1 MSCSHRKTFIFCFIH
16 INHPRMSSVHARTME
31 IDLKTLTPLWTG
43 GVETGKVD
51 RIRETGILGSLRWWF
66 EVLVRGVGGMVNDPT
81 ADNNSCLDLDKYKIL
96 SDEQKHNPASLRK
109 AGLCDVSQIFG
120 ATNWK
125 RRFRLEIV
133 DSTKHDKEEN
143 VHKEI
148 ALAEYKYFN
157 KYRNENVTPKW
168 WFPELEED
176 KPRFGKLTIK
186 VISLSSDFNPEIIGG
201 LVQFIADWGALGAR
215 TQMGFGVVAL
225 ADEPID
231 TRPLFDHLMDLKCSP
246 VDETLP
252 SLKNMFFA
260 KIRTKNGT
268 IFSEKD
274 PFILKYHLRQ
284 MFAQYRGSHDKNEEK
299 AEKRVRHFIMGTTEK
314 PNISAK
320 INMSRPYKSLDDA
333 DSIIRLWGWIP
344 EASQEYQ
351 SPWNREKAK
360 NMIYNYLK
368 KNYDLQINDWKEFQH
383 LSVPSQPK
391 DMDHFLSELLF
402 VEEESK

>member
-1 MSCSHRKTFIFCFIH
+1 VSPFFVLSNK
-16 INHPRMSSVHARTME
+16 NHPRMSSVYSRTME
-31 IDLKTLTPLWTG
+31 IELQTLTPLWTG

-66 EVLVRGVGGMVNDPT
+66 EILVRGVGGMVNDPS
-81 ADNNSCLDLDKYKIL
+81 ADNNGGLDLDKYKKL
-96 SDEQKHNPASLRK
+96 ADNKKLDPASLRE

-125 RRFRLEIV
+125 RRFRLDIV
-133 DSTKHDKEEN
+133 DSTKHEKEEN

-148 ALAEYKYFN
+148 ALVEYKYFN
-157 KYRNENVTPKW
+157 KYRNKNVPPKW
-168 WFPELEED
+168 WFPEHDED
-176 KPRFGKLTIK
+176 KPRSGKLTIK

-201 LVQFIADWGALGAR
+201 LVQFIANWGALGAR
-215 TQMGFGVVAL
+215 TQMGFGVVAP
-225 ADEPID
+225 ATENPID
-231 TRPLFDHLMDLKCSP
+231 TRPLYDHLMGLKGSP
-246 VDETLP
+246 ADETLP

-383 LSVPSQPK
+383 PLVPAKPK
-391 DMDHFLSELLF
+391 DMAKFLSELLCI
-402 VEEESK
+402 EEESK